1 MHSPLI
7 EHHWDESVAAKNKA
21 LIAAA
26 PELLEALEGDDRE
39 ILSLSLRLSEGESP
53 DFDNAFAELL
63 RWCQGTL
70 TQWSQ

>member
-26 PELLEALEGDDRE
+26 PELLEALEDMIYLSSKWGRE
-39 ILSLSLRLSEGESP
+39 WFNDE
-53 DFDNAFAELL
+53 
-63 RWCQGTL
+63 
-70 TQWSQ
+70 QWAMIEKANQVIKKARGL